1 MRRWLILGI
10 ASALLVIA
18 GGFAYASI
26 PDSAGVIH
34 GCRKTSGGAL
44 RVIDSDAGQQCA
56 GNETALNW
64 NQAGLLGYEIVTQDV
79 VIPAGSGGSAIRV
92 AACPAGKNALGGS
105 STVQQGQTFSWPNGA
120 FVGAHDAL
128 LTSTTYEALI
138 PSNSTIALVAH
149 MVVVCA
155 FPS

>member
-64 NQAGLLGYEIVTQDV
+64 NQVGLHGYEIVTQDEAIPSSTS
-79 VIPAGSGGSAIRV
+79 VIVTIS
-92 AACPAGKNALGGS
+92 CPAGKRALGGS
-105 STVQQGQTFSWPNGA
+105 VTVQAGSTFSWPNGA
-120 FVGAHDAL
+120 FTQTAAEL
-128 LTSTTYEALI
+128 LTDSTYQ
-138 PSNSTIALVAH
+138 ALVTIGGTNGVAH
-149 MVVVCA
+149 KVVTCA